1 MKDENKKVR
10 RYYQKK
16 KNSNKRKK
24 IKIIVGIILLVL
36 IVASIFIFKSC
47 SNKEK
52 QVDSKKNETLNTEN
66 IEIKAKAVDETV
78 LKDLIENAKKIQ
90 TETYTKESVDAFN
103 TALEEA
109 KSLLKGK
116 FEQSQ
121 VEDAC
126 KKLVDSIQNLQKK

>member
-1 MKDENKKVR
+1 MKEENKKVR

-16 KNSNKRKK
+16 KNADKRKK
-24 IKIIVGIILLVL
+24 AGIIIGIVFLLC
-36 IVASIFIFKSC
+36 IIASIFIFKSC
-47 SNKEK
+47 SDRGK
-52 QVDSKKNETLNTEN
+52 QVDDSQKKAIKTSNL
-66 IEIKAKAVDETV
+66 EIKAKAVDEIV

-109 KSLLKGK
+109 KSLLEGK